1 MVSSTDTG
9 WRQRGRKYPP
19 PPEIYKENMKKEL
32 CSQFIVVSC
41 DCISIKYK
49 KLEQLIPHCCIK
61 VTAPERNSRDYGK
74 KHDEFLYKAN

>member
-1 MVSSTDTG
+1 MNKIHDPYQIDSIGHV
-9 WRQRGRKYPP
+9 W
-19 PPEIYKENMKKEL
+19 
-32 CSQFIVVSC
+32 FIVVSC

-49 KLEQLIPHCCIK
+49 KLEQRIPHCCIK

>member
-1 MVSSTDTG
+1 M
-9 WRQRGRKYPP
+9 
-19 PPEIYKENMKKEL
+19 
-32 CSQFIVVSC
+32 VSC

>member
-1 MVSSTDTG
+1 MNVVYFGIYTQAGVTTF
-9 WRQRGRKYPP
+9 YATIVPP
-19 PPEIYKENMKKEL
+19 PPPF
-32 CSQFIVVSC
+32 SHRIVVSC

-61 VTAPERNSRDYGK
+61 VTAPERNSRDDGK